1 MRLAVQMRIVMID
14 HVNVG
19 GPWIQISTSIGTIP
33 YVPSSPNPMQGVVRV
48 INGQQEVW
56 TGTTWAVMYGG
67 GVTINLTNR
76 AEAIIAWADKKMAQE
91 HRAEELAKT
100 KPAVADALA
109 SAKHAQEQLDII
121 LLLTEENK

>member
-1 MRLAVQMRIVMID
+1 MID
-14 HVNVG
+14 HIKVG
-19 GPWIQISTSIGTIP
+19 GPWIEISTTSGSIP
-33 YVPSSPNPMQGVVRV
+33 YVPSGPNPMQGAVRV

-56 TGTTWAVMYGG
+56 SGVSWTGMYGSS
-67 GVTINLTNR
+67 VTINLTKR
-76 AEAIIAWADKKMAQE
+76 AEAIIEWADKKMAQE

>member
-1 MRLAVQMRIVMID
+1 MID
-14 HVNVG
+14 HVKVG
-19 GPWIQISTSIGTIP
+19 GPWIEITTAGGTIP
-33 YVPSSPNPMQGVVRV
+33 YVPSSPNPMQGAVRV

-56 TGTTWAVMYGG
+56 NGTTWMTMYGG
-67 GVTINLTNR
+67 SATINLTNR
-76 AEAIIAWADKKMAQE
+76 AAAIMAWADKKMAQE

-109 SAKHAQEQLDII
+109 AVNHAQEQLEII